1 MLPPYTEAVAIVP
14 SDTVDIGRL
23 TDAVYVGGA
32 GIVQAVMQNSRVAA
46 FTVVAG
52 ATLPIRV
59 RRVNAAS
66 TTATLM
72 LALYQT

>member
-1 MLPPYTEAVAIVP
+1 MPYTEAIAIVT

-32 GIVQAVMQNSRVAA
+32 GIVQAVMQNNRVAA
-46 FTVVAG
+46 FTAVAG

-59 RRVNAAS
+59 RRVNATS

-72 LALYQT
+72 LALYNT